1 MNQDIVEVIKNFIKI
16 SEEEMNERKRSI
28 SSTYYMAK
36 HDFRVIEN
44 YEDEIETLKY
54 MLEKY
59 EDCRERII
67 ERNKINIDDL

>member
-1 MNQDIVEVIKNFIKI
+1 MNQNIIEIIKNSIKI
-16 SEEEMNERKRSI
+16 REEEMNERKRTI
-28 SSTYYMAK
+28 SASYYMAK